1 MMPIYGRRSSDFVAP
16 PIFDVGRTRGP
27 SLGAGLSESL
37 GNALAAYMQAKDEEE
52 ARRKAEEEADIIKQ
66 MEAEDRLL
74 ELAPILS
81 MFEKGGIETPMG
93 GEPPPPGGLPVM
105 PEGVPETIPLGGQR
119 FAEPLLDEITL
130 PTGEKVSIP
139 PVRGQRERLQAEA
152 GAAATFEAQKG
163 TEALSPE
170 LLAMLPKEFQA
181 RWQDEQRVPSDTL
194 DKLLTELIGREEEPA
209 GTPWSKPYED
219 EGKSYQYNEVTGAV
233 RLTPGVTTEVEK
245 PEKAKWVSVTDLKTG
260 QRVRITETEW
270 NTAPEGTYSD
280 VKPSVPRTT
289 TSAAADKQLQSQVRT
304 VLGNEG
310 ETEGDSLWALS
321 HRLSL
326 KGPAGIVGPAAK
338 GIGLVGSINR
348 ALGLGSGAADI
359 NLYWSQVEGFIPLFA
374 RIVGHK
380 GRLSD
385 KDLAR
390 TQRLFPV
397 VSGVGTDTREE
408 QVRKLHRVEA
418 FMTGEESPIGLF
430 DPQPG
435 IWPPPEGAGAG
446 APKPKGLSPGMK
458 SLMEEYGGAAGG

>member
-16 PIFDVGRTRGP
+16 PIFDVAKTRGP
-27 SLGAGLSESL
+27 SLGAGLSKSF
-37 GNALAAYMQAKDEEE
+37 GDALAAYMQAKDEEE

-105 PEGVPETIPLGGQR
+105 PEGVPETIPLGDHR
-119 FAEPLLDEITL
+119 LAEPLLDEITL

-139 PVRGQRERLQAEA
+139 PIRGQRERLQAEA
-152 GAAATFEAQKG
+152 GAAATFEARKG

-170 LLAMLPKEFQA
+170 LLAMFPPEFQA
-181 RWQDEQRVPSDTL
+181 RWQDEQRVPSAAV
-194 DKLLTELIGREEEPA
+194 DKLLMELIEEPA
-209 GTPWSKPYED
+209 WKGPETIDLGDRVELHYPDGRVEIRK
-219 EGKSYQYNEVTGAV
+219 K
-233 RLTPGVTTEVEK
+233 RLPPQK
-245 PEKAKWVSVTDLKTG
+245 PETKEAEWVTVTDLKTG

-280 VKPSVPRTT
+280 IKPSVPRTT